1 MSERLQK
8 EKELFRAGDRVKLTF
23 GVLVCTILAA
33 FILVV
38 AAFTVIPITHYYIP
52 SAAIFHPFKFWGAA
66 HNASDFITHVDYL
79 PQVPA
84 IACMT
89 VILGRRYSIVAILL
103 YLITGFFFIPVFSL
117 GGGIKYIFQ
126 YGFGYILGFIPM
138 VLILGKILN
147 NNFKPKRV
155 FWASLLAVFSLHI
168 FGIIYL
174 VLLCAIKHEPFD
186 YVQDLLYMMSYVK
199 IFYDLGFTVICVY
212 LANAIRKILWL
223 SMD

>member
-23 GVLVCTILAA
+23 GVLVCTILAT
-33 FILVV
+33 FSLVV
-38 AAFTVIPITHYYIP
+38 AAFTVIPITHYYLP
-52 SAAIFHPFKFWGAA
+52 AAAFFHPIKFWGGT
-66 HNASDFITHVDYL
+66 HSISDFITHIDYL

-89 VILGRRYSIVAILL
+89 VILGRKYSLVAIFL
-103 YLITGFFFIPVFSL
+103 YLIIGLFLLPVFSL

-126 YGFGYILGFIPM
+126 YGFGYLLGFIPM
-138 VLILGKILN
+138 VLILWKFLEKDY
-147 NNFKPKRV
+147 KPKQV
-155 FWASLLAVFSLHI
+155 ILASLYSVLALHI

-174 VLLCAIKHEPFD
+174 VLLCAIKHEQFG
-186 YVQDLLYMMSYVK
+186 YVQDLIYMMSYVK
-199 IFYDLGFTVICVY
+199 ILYDIVFTVICVY
-212 LANAIRKILWL
+212 LSNVLRKILWL

>member
-23 GVLVCTILAA
+23 GALVCTILAT
-33 FILVV
+33 FSLVV
-38 AAFTVIPITHYYIP
+38 AAFTVIPITHYYLP
-52 SAAIFHPFKFWGAA
+52 AAAFFHPIKFWGST
-66 HNASDFITHVDYL
+66 HSISDFITHVDYL

-89 VILGRRYSIVAILL
+89 VILGRKYSLVAIFL
-103 YLITGFFFIPVFSL
+103 YLIIGLFLLPVFSL

-126 YGFGYILGFIPM
+126 YGFGYLLGFIPM
-138 VLILGKILN
+138 VLILWKFLEKDY
-147 NNFKPKRV
+147 KPKQV
-155 FWASLLAVFSLHI
+155 ILASLYSVLALHI

-174 VLLCAIKHEPFD
+174 VLLCAIKHEQFG
-186 YVQDLLYMMSYVK
+186 YVQDLIYMMSYVK
-199 IFYDLGFTVICVY
+199 IFYDIVFTVICVY
-212 LANAIRKILWL
+212 LSNVLRKILWL

>member
-23 GVLVCTILAA
+23 GVLVCTVLAT
-33 FILVV
+33 FSLVV
-38 AAFTVIPITHYYIP
+38 AAFTVIPITHYYLP
-52 SAAIFHPFKFWGAA
+52 AAAFFHPIKFWGST
-66 HNASDFITHVDYL
+66 HSISDFITHVDYL

-89 VILGRRYSIVAILL
+89 VILGKKYSLVAIFL
-103 YLITGFFFIPVFSL
+103 YLIIGLFLLPVFSL

-126 YGFGYILGFIPM
+126 YGFGYLLGFIPM
-138 VLILGKILN
+138 VLILWKFLEKDY
-147 NNFKPKRV
+147 KPKQV
-155 FWASLLAVFSLHI
+155 ILASLYSVLALHI

-174 VLLCAIKHEPFD
+174 VLLCAIKHEQFG
-186 YVQDLLYMMSYVK
+186 YVQDLIYMMSYVK
-199 IFYDLGFTVICVY
+199 IFYDIVFTVICVY
-212 LANAIRKILWL
+212 LSNVLRKILWL